1 LHQEYHFQRTSTTPQ
16 SSLCAI
22 VHPRRVLCK
31 RLRLTSSPGS
41 RTSQVVVLTDWQK
54 YIPTDVLQAYIP
66 LVVQEKYLKPD
77 ILQLL
82 RPEPEAVA
90 KPGQPL
96 HKEAQRAVVGW
107 QQYLPTSV
115 IKEYVPAQILA
126 KYVPDGTV
134 LATEK
139 DATGGQSGPGNNN
152 NSSSSSS
159 SGGSSS
165 STPAPLVSGPVV
177 KQAADVG
184 AASSLGSVSK
194 PQSAP
199 KAEPSAVV
207 TPATS
212 EVFAAPMKEPY
223 EAGTRV
229 QQRTRQAPKV
239 VVVPE
244 ASKKA
249 SKDTARKFRSA
260 DAAVKP
266 AMLVVARILKQQE
279 KGHVAHA
286 AAAAMPAA
294 SKRGVL
300 KEAGAL
306 ERLFGGIA
314 GLAGDAE
321 PPPRYA
327 YTPNGGASQPMYPT
341 QNPGNPAY
349 TPVGHAP
356 SQSQSEGYYVP
367 QQPYAPQ
374 PPQQQS
380 QQLQMWQQQQQQQ
393 QPYYGSVPS
402 QSGQQPLGMP
412 GQPLAPP
419 YASQPIAA
427 VPLPSQQPPQQGG
440 QAAYQNPQAAYPNL
454 QQPQPMPEQSQL
466 PAGMR
471 DVLEAHNFYRARHQ
485 AQPVVWDEQLAAS
498 AMDAASKCPNSPSG
512 TRGVGENLAW

>member
-1 LHQEYHFQRTSTTPQ
+1 MG
-16 SSLCAI
+16 
-22 VHPRRVLCK
+22 
-31 RLRLTSSPGS
+31 RLTPSPAA
-41 RTSQVVVLTDWQK
+41 RTSQVVVITDWQK
-54 YIPTDVLQAYIP
+54 YIPTDVLQAYLP
-66 LVVQEKYLKPD
+66 LVILEKYLKPD

-82 RPEPEAVA
+82 RPEAEAVA

-115 IKEYVPAQILA
+115 IKEYIPAQILA

-139 DATGGQSGPGNNN
+139 DATDGQSGPGNN
-152 NSSSSSS
+152 SSSS
-159 SGGSSS
+159 SGGRGSSR
-165 STPAPLVSGPVV
+165 PAPVVSGPVV
-177 KQAADVG
+177 KQAADAA

-199 KAEPSAVV
+199 KAEPSVV
-207 TPATS
+207 APATS

-229 QQRTRQAPKV
+229 QQQTRQASKV
-239 VVVPE
+239 AVVPE
-244 ASKKA
+244 AAKKA
-249 SKDTARKFRSA
+249 SKDTARKFRST
-260 DAAVKP
+260 DVAVKP
-266 AMLVVARILKQQE
+266 ALPVVARIIKQQE
-279 KGHVAHA
+279 KGHVARA
-286 AAAAMPAA
+286 VTAGAVPAT
-294 SKRGVL
+294 SKHGSL
-300 KEAGAL
+300 KEAGPL

-321 PPPRYA
+321 PPPRYG
-327 YTPNGGASQPMYPT
+327 YTPPGGASQPMYPT

-349 TPVGHAP
+349 TPVGHVP

-374 PPQQQS
+374 QQP
-380 QQLQMWQQQQQQQ
+380 QQQQQQP
-393 QPYYGSVPS
+393 PYYGSVPS
-402 QSGQQPLGMP
+402 QPGQQPLGMP

-419 YASQPIAA
+419 YASQPMAA
-427 VPLPSQQPPQQGG
+427 VPLPSQQQGG
-440 QAAYQNPQAAYPNL
+440 QGAYQNL
-454 QQPQPMPEQSQL
+454 QQPQPMPEQPQQQQPQL

-485 AQPVVWDEQLAAS
+485 AQPVVWDGQLAAS
-498 AMDAASKCPNSPSG
+498 AMDAASKCPTSPSG